1 MVGGQNTAQSVM
13 PDWPNSTRRTQLEE
27 PQELE
32 ESLQEQE
39 EQEQELMLWLALEGM
54 SRKARKLLQEQ
65 EARRT

>member
-1 MVGGQNTAQSVM
+1 MVGDPNIAQSVM
-13 PDWPNSTRRTQLEE
+13 PDWPNSTQRTQHESL
-27 PQELE
+27 QELE

-54 SRKARKLLQEQ
+54 SRKVRKLLQEQ

>member
-1 MVGGQNTAQSVM
+1 MVGGQNTAQSVI
-13 PDWPNSTRRTQLEE
+13 PDWPNSTQRTQLEE
-27 PQELE
+27 FQEEE

-54 SRKARKLLQEQ
+54 SRKARKQLQEQ

>member
-1 MVGGQNTAQSVM
+1 MVGGQNTPQSVM

-27 PQELE
+27 SQELE

-39 EQEQELMLWLALEGM
+39 EQELMLWLALEGM